1 MLECNRFL
9 EMDEEQIGIAGEMRG
24 RLHGKDRR
32 TVNMIIHSRDKKTP
46 RRFGRNRFA
55 NDGEW
60 DEDAQERMEAIARKH
75 GFGDAL
81 HDLRV
86 AVFLHRI
93 KGLMLGMAACVSGE
107 ERVRLSGE
115 VADALEEFCEEFGV
129 NSGECAGRADETDS
143 VEDKNLQARSP
154 AYSAKNIAVSA
165 VHTFWADLLRR
176 VMDAL
181 A

>member
-9 EMDEEQIGIAGEMRG
+9 EMDQEQIGIAGEMRG
-24 RLHGKDRR
+24 RVHGKDRQ
-32 TVNMIIHSRDKKTP
+32 TMNMIIHSRDKKPP

-93 KGLMLGMAACVSGE
+93 KGLMLGMAACASGE

-129 NSGECAGRADETDS
+129 NCGERAGNTIAPTKSEST
-143 VEDKNLQARSP
+143 

-181 A
+181 G

>member
-1 MLECNRFL
+1 MLECDRFL
-9 EMDEEQIGIAGEMRG
+9 GMDEEQIGIAGEMRG

-32 TVNMIIHSRDKKTP
+32 TVNMIIHSRDKKPP

-129 NSGECAGRADETDS
+129 NCGECAGRTGGIAATRS
-143 VEDKNLQARSP
+143 VEKST

-181 A
+181 G